1 MPDYLSGLKLAVSP
15 AGPVQTS
22 SFICID
28 GTQGSYQC
36 RQATAAGDLA
46 IGISQVGQSST
57 PNLVQTLAP
66 GVTYVPPAGN
76 PGDEIQIFSI
86 GDTAPLRLGVGG
98 CTAGAPITNDTA
110 GNGIMVA
117 YGSGVKYWALAL
129 QSGVQGDII
138 DVHIRSGGYP

>member
-36 RQATAAGDLA
+36 RQATATTDYT
-46 IGISQVGQSST
+46 IGISQIGQVST

-76 PGDEIQIFSI
+76 PGDEIQIFGI
-86 GDTAPLRLGVGG
+86 GDVAPLRLGAAA
-98 CTAGAPITNDTA
+98 TAGAPLGPDA
-110 GNGIMVA
+110 SGNGVMIA
-117 YGSGVKYWALAL
+117 SGGKYWAFAL
-129 QSGVQGDII
+129 QAGVSGDII
-138 DVHIRSGGYP
+138 DVHIRSGTA

>member
-28 GTQGSYQC
+28 GTQGNNQC
-36 RQATAAGDLA
+36 RQATATTDYA
-46 IGISQVGQSST
+46 IGISQVGSAST

-86 GDTAPLRLGVGG
+86 GDVAPLRLGAT
-98 CTAGAPITNDTA
+98 CTAGAPLTNDTS

-117 YGSGVKYWALAL
+117 QGSGSKYWAFAL
-129 QSGVQGDII
+129 QAGVAGDII
-138 DVHIRSGGYP
+138 DVHVRGGTA